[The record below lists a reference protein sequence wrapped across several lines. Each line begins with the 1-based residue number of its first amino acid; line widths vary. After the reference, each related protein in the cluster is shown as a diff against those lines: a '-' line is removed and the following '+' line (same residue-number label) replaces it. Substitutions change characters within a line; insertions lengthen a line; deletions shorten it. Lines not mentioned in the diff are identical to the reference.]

1 METVKRHVLDMRS
14 DARGWV
20 ANPIVAS
27 PSDAPLGHVHIG
39 SMAPGAVRGNHVH
52 PDAAEYVLVW
62 GGEAEVTWEHP
73 EGGLASE
80 KVSGD
85 ELVVFEIPAGV
96 AHAVTNTGD
105 REVYLIA
112 YYFGSKEEE
121 WPDTDRKE
129 LV

>member
-1 METVKRHVLDMRS
+1 
-14 DARGWV
+14 
-20 ANPIVAS
+20 
-27 PSDAPLGHVHIG
+27 
-39 SMAPGAVRGNHVH
+39 MAPGAVRGNHVH

-80 KVSGD
+80 KVTGE
-85 ELVVFEIPAGV
+85 ELIAFEIPPGV

-112 YYFGSKEEE
+112 YYFGSREQE